1 MGFKV
6 ISITC
11 GDSHTLA
18 TFKCMNQSL
27 RDTHKLFLW
36 GKNDMGQLGI
46 DNEVAQEVG
55 IPTQISQEPD
65 PFNDKLM
72 SVHAG
77 PSSYSAAITTEGVVY
92 TWGNG
97 LFGRLGYVAKYH
109 YEPRVVQSLNG
120 I

>member
-1 MGFKV
+1 
-6 ISITC
+6 
-11 GDSHTLA
+11 
-18 TFKCMNQSL
+18 
-27 RDTHKLFLW
+27 
-36 GKNDMGQLGI
+36 MGQLGI